1 MTKGDYKKYRTKLKH
16 NDMKTVYY
24 ILLASLML
32 LSSCGK
38 KNFADDILKLQSRP
52 IDLSSCEGASCYGEG
67 QRTAYHSEDSTYK
80 LVIYIDS
87 ASCSPCF
94 VSHMYDYEE
103 TVAEL
108 DSVGIRTVFIFEPQ
122 KERENEV
129 RSLLEEQACP
139 FLSVIVRNGSFS
151 SANPHLPSSPLLHS
165 FLLDKENK
173 VIVVGNPVRNDKIKE
188 LMFNTMKNQ

>member
-1 MTKGDYKKYRTKLKH
+1 
-16 NDMKTVYY
+16 MKTTIY
-24 ILLASLML
+24 ILLSVIML

-52 IDLSSCEGASCYGEG
+52 IDLSSCEGAVCYENGE
-67 QRTAYHSEDSTYK
+67 RAAYDSSADSAYK

-122 KERENEV
+122 KEKEEDV
-129 RSLLEEQACP
+129 KTLLDRQAYP
-139 FLSVIVRNGSFS
+139 FLSVVVRNGSFS
-151 SANPHLPSSPLLHS
+151 SANPHLPSSSLLHS
-165 FLLDKENK
+165 FLLNKENK
-173 VIVVGNPVRNDKIKE
+173 VIVVGNPARNDKVKE
-188 LMFNTMKNQ
+188 LMLNTVKTQGGQ